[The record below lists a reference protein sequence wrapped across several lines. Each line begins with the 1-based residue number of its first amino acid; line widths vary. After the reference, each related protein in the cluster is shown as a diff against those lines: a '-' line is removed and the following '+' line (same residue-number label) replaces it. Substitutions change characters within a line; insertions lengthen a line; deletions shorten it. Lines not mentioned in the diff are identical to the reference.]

1 MNLDEVVN
9 SNLVLS
15 NLVVEFEKYL
25 QDFVASPGR
34 VVLSA

>member
-1 MNLDEVVN
+1 MNLDEVAN

-15 NLVVEFEKYL
+15 NLVVEFETYL
-25 QDFVASPGR
+25 QDFVAPPGR